1 MFFTPKSPSSFVLVH
16 KYKVGGAGG
25 GRGWEGSKPRKA
37 GVIKKE
43 RGTRKDAK
51 QCQVKSDYCFE
62 ISHRETQV
70 LRQVNPL
77 DTRDFSGCSSRKNL
91 CLIDGTAG
99 DRIHWP
105 LAP

>member
-1 MFFTPKSPSSFVLVH
+1 MFFTPKSPSSLVLVH
-16 KYKVGGAGG
+16 KYKVGVGWAG
-25 GRGWEGSKPRKA
+25 GWEGSKPRRA

-51 QCQVKSDYCFE
+51 QCQVKSDYCLE

-77 DTRDFSGCSSRKNL
+77 NTRDFSGCSSRKNL

-99 DRIHWP
+99 DGIHWP
-105 LAP
+105 CDP

>member
-1 MFFTPKSPSSFVLVH
+1 MGWGWS
-16 KYKVGGAGG
+16 GRAG
-25 GRGWEGSKPRKA
+25 GWEGSKSRRA
-37 GVIKKE
+37 RVIKKE

-51 QCQVKSDYCFE
+51 QCQVKSDCCLK

-70 LRQVNPL
+70 LGQVNPL

-99 DRIHWP
+99 DGYTRP
-105 LAP
+105 LASDPCIPLVKSHPTGS